1 MKRVH
6 GQEPVLATFLRL
18 GCCKTIPVRIRK
30 YSLNSSC
37 KPATINVAIPT
48 LQQYLMEA
56 SRTGMPLVS
65 YNDHGRLSMLYSK
78 SRSAIR
84 DFSAFFVRAFVR

>member
-1 MKRVH
+1 MVRS
-6 GQEPVLATFLRL
+6 LCLRL
-18 GCCKTIPVRIRK
+18 FFASVAAKQFRSGIRK